1 MGSCVLG
8 VEESAARPQDLPSRL
23 QAGVAVSPDRG
34 FPNMLLGRGLA
45 WLAAEAPQGGSET
58 LGVRKNRCRACSR
71 CSAASTAQDSSGPP
85 ETALR
90 PDLRG

>member
-1 MGSCVLG
+1 MLG

-45 WLAAEAPQGGSET
+45 WLAAEAPE
-58 LGVRKNRCRACSR
+58 V
-71 CSAASTAQDSSGPP
+71 
-85 ETALR
+85 ALR
-90 PDLRG
+90 PSGCGRTDAGPALAAVLPPQHRTPRGPQRPRSGLT